1 MGWVGGWVGT
11 SVSIWTDVS
20 PPPDYTFLL
29 QAMFSLEQVRV
40 WGGSRVWEMPGQT
53 VPK

>member
-1 MGWVGGWVGT
+1 MCMGWVGGWIGT

-40 WGGSRVWEMPGQT
+40 WEMPGQT